1 MFVFFV
7 RKLRVLSLRTLNLK
21 HRLFLTFLSH
31 AGNQATFLSV
41 AETNVLND
49 FLNYFGLTG
58 LKFSLYRLS
67 QPM

>member
-1 MFVFFV
+1 MFAFFV
-7 RKLRVLSLRTLNLK
+7 RKLRILSLWALNLK
-21 HRLFLTFLSH
+21 HRLFLIFLSH

-49 FLNYFGLTG
+49 FLNYFGLTR
-58 LKFSLYRLS
+58 LKFSLNGLS